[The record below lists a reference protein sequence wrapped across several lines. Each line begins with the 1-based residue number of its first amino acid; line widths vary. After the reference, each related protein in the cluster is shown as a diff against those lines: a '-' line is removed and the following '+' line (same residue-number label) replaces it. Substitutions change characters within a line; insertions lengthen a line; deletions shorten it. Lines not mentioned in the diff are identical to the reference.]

1 MEFDPVTKAAH
12 YNQGGIEC
20 LAAMEASMTPD
31 EFLGFL
37 KGSIIKYVWRWREKG
52 KGAED
57 LGKAQFYLGML
68 QERVKK
74 REDAAI
80 LEKAVMGVVGPA
92 RPITGFEGIF
102 TQPIPPGALYGPH
115 NNAG

>member
-1 MEFDPVTKAAH
+1 LEFDPVTKAAH

-37 KGSIIKYVWRWREKG
+37 KGSIIKYVWRWRDKG

-74 REDAAI
+74 REDAALLARLPI
-80 LEKAVMGVVGPA
+80 LGTTGPVTDMFLHPGRLMNGVGQA
-92 RPITGFEGIF
+92 T
-102 TQPIPPGALYGPH
+102 
-115 NNAG
+115 